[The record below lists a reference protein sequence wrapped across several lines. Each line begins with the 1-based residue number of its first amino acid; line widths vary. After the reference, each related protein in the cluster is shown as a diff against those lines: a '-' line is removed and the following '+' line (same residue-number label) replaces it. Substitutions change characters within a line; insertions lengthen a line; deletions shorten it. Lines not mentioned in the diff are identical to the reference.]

1 MSFNE
6 KKQAKQ
12 LDGSLPVPTSAASSA
27 PPKSRAHRFVPTL
40 AFLALVGTYH
50 LLPASSS
57 ALSLSSMSTKNDGFL
72 SGPVGTEAHA
82 CSQASVAQVPKG
94 HENRGDVFYSPE
106 FGKKEVE
113 QFLGA
118 LRIRTEIV
126 SSLTDSCLI
135 NGARMLT
142 RPSHLSG
149 MT

>member
-135 NGARMLT
+135 NRARMLT